1 MLKLSPTLSLPT
13 EAVTQ
18 TFAIL
23 AKRGSGKTY
32 TAAVFTEELLKA
44 GLPVVVVDPIGV
56 WWGLRA
62 SADGQHP
69 GLSILVVGGEHA
81 DVPITRD
88 SGGVLAVMVAQQQ
101 ISMVIDLSQFNK
113 ADQHRI
119 MLDFSTQLYQAKAPE
134 QYHTAVQIIMDEAD
148 EFAPQRPM
156 PGEQTMLGAVE
167 TLVRRGRARGI
178 GVTLITQRPAVLNK
192 NVLTQI
198 EVLVALRLTS
208 PQDRAALNEWVKFHA
223 DTDTAKEMIETLP
236 NLPIGTAW
244 FWSPGWLEIFEKVA
258 IRKRETLDSSSTPKA
273 GQARVEAKSMA
284 DVNMDEIRKQL
295 RETIERVESEDPKLL
310 RRQISELQK
319 KVRESERTQIQEKIR
334 VEQVAVISREQVY
347 ELKRAAEHMVDLG
360 NGILKQLAKHAE
372 ISITEPDQLDMA
384 YTVNDKTGNQV
395 APPEKIE
402 PQFVTKRDPATPF
415 MKEVKRT
422 GKIPGPLLD
431 GDVSLRA
438 GERRILEVLAQRY
451 PMKVTRPQLGT
462 LSKFKASGGTFGNYF
477 STLKRNGLLD
487 ESGGEILITQ
497 QGLDY
502 LGESVPEPQTQEQLL
517 DMWRSSL
524 RAGEAKMLDELI
536 GIYPASLSRVE
547 LGDRTGFTAS
557 GGTFGNYLSALR
569 RNGLVEVDGG
579 EVRASDTL
587 FMAVK

>member
-32 TAAVFTEELLKA
+32 TAAVFAEELLKA
-44 GLPVVVVDPIGV
+44 SLPVVIIDPIGV

-62 SADGQHP
+62 SADGEHP
-69 GLSILVVGGEHA
+69 GLSILVAGGEHA

-88 SGGVLAVMVAQQQ
+88 SGDVLAVMVAQQQ
-101 ISMVIDLSQFNK
+101 ISMVIDLSQFSK

-119 MLDFSTQLYQAKAPE
+119 MLDFSASLYHAKSPE

-156 PGEQTMLGAVE
+156 PGEQQMLGAVE
-167 TLVRRGRARGI
+167 TLVRRGRSRGI

-223 DTDTAKEMIETLP
+223 DTDTAKDMIETLP
-236 NLPIGTAW
+236 TLPIGTAW

-284 DVNMDEIRKQL
+284 NVNMDEIRKQL
-295 RETIERVESEDPKLL
+295 ADTIERVEAEDPKLL
-310 RRQISELQK
+310 RRRIAEL
-319 KVRESERTQIQEKIR
+319 ER
-334 VEQVAVISREQVY
+334 
-347 ELKRAAEHMVDLG
+347 ELKTRPTAAPKIVEKVVEVPAFTDKQMEVLEEVAG
-360 NGILKQLAKHAE
+360 WLKDIVPSLADR
-372 ISITEPDQLDMA
+372 ITGFDKTAAIYVPKSEPD
-384 YTVNDKTGNQV
+384 
-395 APPEKIE
+395 PPPKIVYHRDE
-402 PQFVTKRDPATPF
+402 DSKPQPLPANFAVTRRLTSN
-415 MKEVKRT
+415 M
-422 GKIPGPLLD
+422 
-431 GDVSLRA
+431 DVQLRA
-438 GERRILEVLAQRY
+438 GERRILEVLAQRF

-462 LSKFKASGGTFGNYF
+462 LSKFKHTGGTFGNYF
-477 STLKRNGLLD
+477 STLKRNGLIED
-487 ESGGEILITQ
+487 RSGEVVISQ
-497 QGLDY
+497 AGLDF
-502 LGESVPEPQTQEQLL
+502 LGEEVPAPQTQDELL
-517 DMWRSSL
+517 QMWRSSL
-524 RAGEAKMLDELI
+524 RAGEAKMLDVLLE
-536 GIYPASLSRVE
+536 IYPATIGRVE
-547 LGDRTGFTAS
+547 LGERTGFTAS
-557 GGTFGNYLSALR
+557 GGTFGNYLSSLR
-569 RNGLVEVDGG
+569 RNGLIEVDNG

-587 FMAVK
+587 FMTAERH